1 MNPII
6 ATFVCA
12 CGVAGL
18 FYLDRDKTVR
28 TSRALWIPVLWVMI
42 VSSRS
47 VSEWFGLLPKYAAG
61 SESDG
66 LDAVIYGLLTL
77 LAIGVIAKRRKRV
90 ETLLFANWAIL
101 LYFFFCLISVSWSSD
116 PGTSLKRWIKAIGDL
131 AMVLVILTDRRPA
144 LALERLIARVGYV
157 LLPAS
162 VLLIKYYGQF
172 GHDYTPDGI
181 QMNTGVSTNK
191 NMLGVMLLVVSLY
204 TLWRWI
210 GIWRAKDRPDRRR
223 RLIAQGVLL
232 LFGLLL
238 FRLANS
244 VTSLACFAL
253 GGSFVLATNHHW
265 FKARPVRIHLLAMG
279 LLLAGGLAIL
289 IGAQGSLIHA
299 VGRQSNLSG
308 RTEIWAAAIKAAPNP
323 LIGAGYEDFWISPYA
338 KNFSAQLVGWW
349 HPEGLNEAHNGYIEV
364 YLNLGC
370 VGVGLIALILV
381 TGYRRA
387 VKAFRRNTRIGG
399 LFLSYIIVAAV
410 YSFSEAG
417 FRMLDAIWIF
427 LLLSV
432 AGSSGVLIGIFNDK
446 ARGTTGARV
455 SKTNKIP
462 LNKVPDP
469 LPQPVYAGPGGAGL
483 MASRPKQFATTRSG
497 ANGTEFVQGSISE

>member
-6 ATFVCA
+6 ATILFA

-18 FYLDRDKTVR
+18 FYLDRDDTNR
-28 TSRALWIPVLWVMI
+28 PSRKLWIPVLWVMI

-66 LDAVIYGLLTL
+66 VDAAIYGLLTA
-77 LAIGVIAKRRKRV
+77 LAIWVVAQRWKRA
-90 ETLLFANWAIL
+90 EALLLSNWAIL
-101 LYFFFCLISVSWSSD
+101 LYFFYCLISVSWSSD
-116 PGTSLKRWIKAIGDL
+116 PGISLKRWIKAIGDL
-131 AMVLVILTDRRPA
+131 AMVLVILTERRPG

-210 GIWRAKDRPDRRR
+210 GIWRAKGQPDRQR

-253 GGSFVLATNHHW
+253 GGAFVLATNHHW
-265 FKARPVRIHLLAMG
+265 FKARPVRIHFLASALLF
-279 LLLAGGLAIL
+279 LGGLAL
-289 IGAQGSLIHA
+289 LLGAQGSLIHA

-323 LIGAGYEDFWISPYA
+323 VIGAGYEDFWIGPYA
-338 KNFSAQLVGWW
+338 KNFSDQLVGWW

-370 VGVGLIALILV
+370 VGVGLIALILFN
-381 TGYRRA
+381 GYRRA
-387 VKAFRRNTRIGG
+387 VRAFRRNTRVGG

-410 YSFSEAG
+410 YSFAEAG

-432 AGSSGVLIGIFNDK
+432 VGSSGVLIGLFDDK
-446 ARGTTGARV
+446 GRGMIGARAPTKRPAPA
-455 SKTNKIP
+455 SGLP
-462 LNKVPDP
+462 VPA
-469 LPQPVYAGPGGAGL
+469 QPVYAGQSGSAHRT
-483 MASRPKQFATTRSG
+483 SRPKQFATAQSG
-497 ANGTEFVQGSISE
+497 MNGAGLTQGSLPE